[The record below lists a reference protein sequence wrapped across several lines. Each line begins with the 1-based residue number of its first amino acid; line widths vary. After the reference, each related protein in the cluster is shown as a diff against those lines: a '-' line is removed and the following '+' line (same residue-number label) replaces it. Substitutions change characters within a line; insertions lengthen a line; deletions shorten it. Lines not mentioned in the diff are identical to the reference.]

1 MTTQS
6 LNWAK
11 SVLDTLFYKVAEP
24 ITGNLHNTEQICRM
38 LADEPSRAAY
48 VQELAYKALFLTLG
62 LGQRAGQ
69 FTGGMPFEKFRQDC
83 QRAAQDTSLPSIH
96 VEGDPGMLYHSYTCT
111 FYYRQYEYSR
121 IDEGRPIGPRKG
133 DVMLDCGACYG
144 DTAAWA
150 AQYDVKQIFSFE
162 IAPANL
168 KIMERTFRDNSMT
181 DIAEAVPMALG
192 AEPGTLWFTPDPRN
206 DAAGTVGTQQKNNSI
221 AIPVTTVDA
230 FCSER
235 GITPDFIK
243 MDIEGSEYD
252 ALRGAEQTIRR
263 CKPRLAICLYHHLQD
278 MWRIPL
284 LLKQFAPDYRFY
296 CKKSHPF
303 VKFVLFAESEERER
317 ERERER
323 LAAVPYADTGPRIAG
338 YAALVIFTGISCGP
352 RKDCRKE
359 RPCGS
364 VVSASTTGKDAG
376 REKIPPRRRALTP
389 FPP

>member
-24 ITGNLHNTEQICRM
+24 ITGNLHNTEQVCRM

-69 FTGGMPFEKFRQDC
+69 FTGGMSFEQFRQDC

-121 IDEGRPIGPRKG
+121 IDGNPIGPRKG

-150 AQYDVKQIFSFE
+150 AQYDVKRIFSFE

-192 AEPGTLWFTPDPRN
+192 ATPGTLWFTANPNNDEGGQVGMKQTPD
-206 DAAGTVGTQQKNNSI
+206 SI
-221 AIPVTTVDA
+221 PVPVTTVDA

-235 GITPDFIK
+235 DITPDFIK

-284 LLKQFAPDYRFY
+284 LLKQFAPDYHFY
-296 CKKSHPF
+296 CKKSHPQ
-303 VKFVLFAESEERER
+303 VEFVLFAESEERER

-323 LAAVPYADTGPRIAG
+323 ESPSHINP
-338 YAALVIFTGISCGP
+338 
-352 RKDCRKE
+352 
-359 RPCGS
+359 
-364 VVSASTTGKDAG
+364 
-376 REKIPPRRRALTP
+376 
-389 FPP
+389 